1 MNKALIGFSFDDA
14 RGDNVIAFDQI
25 LVPRGIP
32 ATLNVTTGYV
42 DGTASE
48 ENLPHNGAPMS
59 IFDINRFGKENG
71 FEIALHG
78 DKHLNTESDIDASYR
93 KIVNWMGLP
102 EGISLGFASPNS
114 GLNVEYFKKSENIL
128 FTKKISYLRVSLK
141 VKQKRF
147 LRIFFRKLSTF
158 WRLPAFYKW
167 AYQDTIMR
175 ECSDRVMYSVPIM
188 RSNSWK
194 QVACLVD
201 ECINRKGA
209 LILMFHSISEDF
221 DNWSW
226 STENFT
232 KLCDHLLILQKQG
245 KIELCTTNYIFE
257 KIKNR

>member
-1 MNKALIGFSFDDA
+1 
-14 RGDNVIAFDQI
+14 
-25 LVPRGIP
+25 
-32 ATLNVTTGYV
+32 
-42 DGTASE
+42 
-48 ENLPHNGAPMS
+48 
-59 IFDINRFGKENG
+59 
-71 FEIALHG
+71 
-78 DKHLNTESDIDASYR
+78 
-93 KIVNWMGLP
+93 
-102 EGISLGFASPNS
+102 
-114 GLNVEYFKKSENIL
+114 
-128 FTKKISYLRVSLK
+128 
-141 VKQKRF
+141 
-147 LRIFFRKLSTF
+147 
-158 WRLPAFYKW
+158 
-167 AYQDTIMR
+167 
-175 ECSDRVMYSVPIM
+175 M